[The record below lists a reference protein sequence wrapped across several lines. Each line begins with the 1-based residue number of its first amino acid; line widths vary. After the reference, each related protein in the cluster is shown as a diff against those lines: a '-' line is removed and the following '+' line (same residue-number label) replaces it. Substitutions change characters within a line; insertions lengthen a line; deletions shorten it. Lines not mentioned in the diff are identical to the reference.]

1 MKLFS
6 ILLGCFFI
14 SFALFLMIIYFNLLV
29 IGYTFIDFVYFI
41 IRSPIIWLLVI
52 GLLLICYGMG
62 IINELLLRFKTKF
75 SKK

>member
-1 MKLFS
+1 MKLLS

-14 SFALFLMIIYFNLLV
+14 SLGFFLLIIYLNLLV

-41 IRSPIIWLLVI
+41 IRSPIIWLVII
-52 GLLLICYGMG
+52 GLFLICYGMG
-62 IINELLLRFKTKF
+62 KINELLLRFKIKF